1 MSLSI
6 LNTRAQSGITALPVN
21 VEVHLAGGLPS
32 MTIVGLA
39 DTEVKESRE
48 RVAAFVHHHDAVGES
63 ERLTLIVRDPT
74 CSTACTARRRP
85 GSS

>member
-6 LNTRAQSGITALPVN
+6 LHTRAQSGITALPVN

-48 RVAAFVHHHDAVGES
+48 RVRV
-63 ERLTLIVRDPT
+63 RLHLQA
-74 CSTACTARRRP
+74 TA
-85 GSS
+85 G